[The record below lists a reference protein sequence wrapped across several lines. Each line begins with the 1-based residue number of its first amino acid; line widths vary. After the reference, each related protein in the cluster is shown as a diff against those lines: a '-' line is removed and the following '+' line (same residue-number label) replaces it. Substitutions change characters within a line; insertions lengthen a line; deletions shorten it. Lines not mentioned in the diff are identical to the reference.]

1 MHSGCTTHAVPD
13 IGFSHSSLCI
23 LATLPAI
30 LRLPSTSRTADF
42 DALRS
47 HDMRGS
53 RCRFQHSSLR
63 ISAALLPFQRHPSTS
78 RLAVL
83 NAIRSHVTGGSLH
96 WFQPSSLCIS
106 VNAFLHA
113 SVHLARPQLR
123 RRPDASPSSPDHDL
137 HFQCHTPTHEL
148 EFGLW
153 VVTAWVSPG
162 PPGRVPRRGRPDISR
177 KA

>member
-1 MHSGCTTHAVPD
+1 MLHGCTIYTVPHQRFQFSSLCISPLGFLSSGCSKLPPSMHSGCTTHAVPD

-47 HDMRGS
+47 HDIRGS
-53 RCRFQHSSLR
+53 RYRFQHSSLR
-63 ISAALLPFQRHPSTS
+63 ISAALLTFQRHPSTS

-106 VNAFLHA
+106 VNAFIHA

-123 RRPDASPSSPDHDL
+123 RRPDASHAFL
-137 HFQCHTPTHEL
+137 
-148 EFGLW
+148 
-153 VVTAWVSPG
+153 
-162 PPGRVPRRGRPDISR
+162 PRP
-177 KA
+177 